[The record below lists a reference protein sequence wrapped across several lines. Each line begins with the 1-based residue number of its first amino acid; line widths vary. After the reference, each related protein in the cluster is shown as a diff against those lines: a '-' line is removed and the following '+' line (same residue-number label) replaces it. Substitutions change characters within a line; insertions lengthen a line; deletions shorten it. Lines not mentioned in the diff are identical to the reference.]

1 MPNLVAIIRK
11 RDHRNPQVWNLDRNA
26 EVGVIILPKTSGE
39 GIQVDGS
46 APTYP
51 WADLLS
57 DIIIRGTGT
66 AAPPYSQIGATGFY
80 AYEFTGTGV
89 QLKEG
94 FGSYHIGHDYV
105 PGTDIHWHIHWCPAD
120 ANAGNVKWLV
130 SMAYAKGHNQA
141 AFNFASPIT
150 TSVTTAA
157 PGTQY
162 QHMISELVISQ
173 SGAGSLFD
181 NSIFEPDGILKVRF
195 YRDPADGADT
205 YGSSVFVDFCDC
217 HYQSTGI
224 GTKNKAPNFYT

>member
-1 MPNLVAIIRK
+1 
-11 RDHRNPQVWNLDRNA
+11 
-26 EVGVIILPKTSGE
+26 VGVIILPKTSGE
-39 GIQVDGS
+39 GIKVDSS

-57 DIIIRGTGT
+57 EITIRGSSV
-66 AAPPYSQIGATGFY
+66 AAPAYSQIGFTTYY
-80 AYEFTGTGV
+80 AYEFLGTGT
-89 QLKEG
+89 QIKEG
-94 FGSYHIGHDYV
+94 FANYHLGHDYV

-141 AFNFASPIT
+141 VFNLATPIT
-150 TSVTTAA
+150 ASVTTAT

-162 QHMISELVISQ
+162 KHMISELVISQ
-173 SGAGSLFD
+173 SGAGPLFN
-181 NSIFEPDGILKVRF
+181 NSVFEPDGIIKIRF
-195 YRDPADGADT
+195 YRDPADVADT
-205 YGSSVFVDFCDC
+205 YGSSAFVEFADC